1 AGVGSNTGGGVS
13 NSRGSATQP
22 RLASGGDRLQ
32 LFWTD
37 DQIAGRAGD
46 DVALY
51 TKVWNGTSF
60 VERIAGDAGGEGIS
74 RGTRLPL
81 SVVAAVDSNS
91 QPIVVWNDADAHRS
105 EVFLASGDLPT
116 SGSVRVASGE
126 AGSTLQELLDTFD
139 FNSGDVIVVSGEITQ
154 NVTIAAADAGV
165 TIIGAPGSK
174 LVGNVTING
183 VADVTL
189 QRMTIDGSIAATN
202 ADRFTLREST
212 LGGIEIV
219 GGDDVQLVDNQTAAI
234 QLSGGTNRLVL
245 EQNRTSNLTL
255 GNGGATDIHASGNQ
269 FAVVQIGS
277 ASSGRFS
284 NNTMTR
290 LHIAATFTGTIDN
303 NTIGGGLEG
312 VRYEAAATLSGNRIT
327 GSVIGLVV
335 NLAEPTQGV
344 GYVGA
349 AEANEITDNTTG
361 VRIDQGRMRGQYIH
375 HNTTGVT
382 GGGVLGGDSLDMAN
396 VIEANTVGADF
407 DGTMQFNRF
416 LDNATN
422 IRARSHQLVAH
433 NFIAG
438 TMSVGI
444 QTSGVSDV
452 RIVDNSIYSAIGDN
466 VRIEQ
471 NSREVELR
479 GNVLWSELGY
489 NLFVGANSQSGFFS
503 DYNTLHVGSNGKL
516 VHFDNT
522 DFRDILDWQVDVNR
536 FDLHSIGT
544 TTVNPLAARP
554 RFVDRHHG
562 DLGVWPLVAGL
573 RFTSPTVDAGDPR
586 TDQSV
591 QHGFANLLTNPSFE
605 NGIAGWEANP
615 QAGVRSSAPAAFDD
629 SSYFAA
635 GNVAVGE
642 AKQTVDLLAAGFSA
656 GQLDGGDLTI

>member
-1 AGVGSNTGGGVS
+1 IGGIDQFYLREFDGSDWQQLAGSASGNGISGRVAASRAPTLAYHNGELFVAWQQADTDLETPGDEIYAARFSGGSWQAAGVGSNTSGGVS

-116 SGSVRVASGE
+116 SGSVRVASSE

-139 FNSGDVIVVSGEITQ
+139 FGPGDAIVVTGEITQ

-165 TIIGAPGSK
+165 TIVGAPGSK
-174 LVGNVTING
+174 LIGSVTING

-189 QRMTIDGSIAATN
+189 RRMTIDGSIAATN

-219 GGDDVQLVDNQTAAI
+219 GGDDVQLVGNQTAAI

-255 GNGGATDIHASGNQ
+255 GNGGATEIHASGNQ

-290 LHIAATFTGTIDN
+290 LHIAATFTGLIDN
-303 NTIGGGLEG
+303 N
-312 VRYEAAATLSGNRIT
+312 
-327 GSVIGLVV
+327 
-335 NLAEPTQGV
+335 
-344 GYVGA
+344 
-349 AEANEITDNTTG
+349 
-361 VRIDQGRMRGQYIH
+361 
-375 HNTTGVT
+375 
-382 GGGVLGGDSLDMAN
+382 
-396 VIEANTVGADF
+396 
-407 DGTMQFNRF
+407 
-416 LDNATN
+416 
-422 IRARSHQLVAH
+422 
-433 NFIAG
+433 
-438 TMSVGI
+438 
-444 QTSGVSDV
+444 
-452 RIVDNSIYSAIGDN
+452 
-466 VRIEQ
+466 
-471 NSREVELR
+471 
-479 GNVLWSELGY
+479 
-489 NLFVGANSQSGFFS
+489 
-503 DYNTLHVGSNGKL
+503 
-516 VHFDNT
+516 
-522 DFRDILDWQVDVNR
+522 
-536 FDLHSIGT
+536 
-544 TTVNPLAARP
+544 
-554 RFVDRHHG
+554 
-562 DLGVWPLVAGL
+562 
-573 RFTSPTVDAGDPR
+573 
-586 TDQSV
+586 
-591 QHGFANLLTNPSFE
+591 
-605 NGIAGWEANP
+605 
-615 QAGVRSSAPAAFDD
+615 
-629 SSYFAA
+629 
-635 GNVAVGE
+635 
-642 AKQTVDLLAAGFSA
+642 
-656 GQLDGGDLTI
+656 